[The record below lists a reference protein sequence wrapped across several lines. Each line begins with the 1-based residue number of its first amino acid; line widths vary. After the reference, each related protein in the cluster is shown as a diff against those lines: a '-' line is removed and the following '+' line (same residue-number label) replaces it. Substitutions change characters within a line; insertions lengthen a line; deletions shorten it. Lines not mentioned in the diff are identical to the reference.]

1 MILIKTEK
9 EIKIMRESGKILA
22 RIMKELEEMVRP
34 GITTKYLD
42 KVAENLILKCGAKPS
57 FKNYEGFPATICSCI
72 NEEIVHCIPC
82 DRKLKQGDIF
92 SIDMGVLYKGYHSD
106 MAVTVPV
113 GKISPEAQRLIRITK
128 KALKRGI
135 KKVRPGNTFG
145 DIGNTI
151 QRYVEGQGYGIVRD
165 LCGHGIGKEVH
176 QEPQVPNYGKRK
188 TGPEIKQGM
197 TFCIEP
203 MVTVGDWRLKK
214 AKDGYGYQTKD
225 NSLCAHFE
233 HTLAVTQNG
242 CKILTGKVK

>member
-1 MILIKTEK
+1 
-9 EIKIMRESGKILA
+9 MREGGRILA
-22 RIMKELEEMVRP
+22 EIMAELENKVEP
-34 GITTKYLD
+34 GITTKHLD
-42 KVAENLILKCGAKPS
+42 KVASDLVLKYGAKPS

-113 GKISPEAQRLIRITK
+113 GQVSSEAQRLIRITK

-135 KKVRPGNTFG
+135 KKVRVGNTFG

-151 QRYVEGQGYGIVRD
+151 QRYVEDQGYGVVRE
-165 LCGHGIGKEVH
+165 LCGHGIGREVH

-188 TGPEIKQGM
+188 SGPNLAEGM

-203 MVTVGDWRLKK
+203 MVTAGDWHLKK
-214 AKDGYGYQTKD
+214 AKDGYGFQTKD

-233 HTLAVTQNG
+233 HTLVVTQNG
-242 CKILTGKVK
+242 CKILTSKVK

>member
-1 MILIKTEK
+1 MITIKSEK
-9 EIKIMRESGKILA
+9 EIKIMRESGRILTG
-22 RIMKELEEMVRP
+22 IMAELENKVEP

-42 KVAENLILKCGAKPS
+42 KVASDLVLKYGAKPS
-57 FKNYEGFPATICSCI
+57 FKNYQGFPAVLCTSI
-72 NEEIVHCIPC
+72 NEELVHCIPSN
-82 DRKLKQGDIF
+82 RKLKKGDII
-92 SIDMGVLYKGYHSD
+92 SLDSGVLYKGFHAD

-151 QRYVEGQGYGIVRD
+151 QRYVEDQGYGVVRE

-176 QEPQVPNYGKRK
+176 QEPQVPNYGKRRE
-188 TGPEIKQGM
+188 GPEIKQGM

-203 MVTVGDWRLKK
+203 MVTVGDWHLKK
-214 AKDGYGYQTKD
+214 AKDGYGFQTRD
-225 NSLCAHFE
+225 SSLCAHFE
-233 HTLAVTQNG
+233 HTLVVTQNG
-242 CKILTGKVK
+242 CQVLTDLR